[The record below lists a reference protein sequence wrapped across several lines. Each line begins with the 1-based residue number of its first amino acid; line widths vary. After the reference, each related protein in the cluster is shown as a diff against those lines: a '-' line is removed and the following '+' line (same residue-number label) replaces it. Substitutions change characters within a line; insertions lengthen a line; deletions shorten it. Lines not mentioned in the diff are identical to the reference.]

1 MTTPENLDLDI
12 RNYTIQDLEVFFKV
26 SGIPNYK
33 AADLELNEYEI
44 RQQLFSSGQVDR
56 RFKRDLIEFLT
67 LAKNQLIDAK
77 CPPVKPPTSI
87 PKDYQLDP
95 YEYPR
100 SAQVPPRTTELT
112 NRDATQFIYTNPGEF
127 YPGDLNPLNTRI
139 LTRCLNIDTRFRDN
153 FYTTQ
158 SSDFIIQMPEKFNKV
173 VSMELSAIEIPTQF
187 YTISSHYGNNFLYM
201 QVSTDLSGSA
211 PIIHQIFTISDG
223 NYIAAD
229 LVSAINLA
237 ICPRNG
243 DGSIQNPNSIFSYI
257 QFSLN
262 INANGT
268 GTNKLTLAPTGTNAS
283 HVKSITLDFTM
294 NSQGYSDNITPLASK
309 LGWNLGFIKSTYKDA
324 TTYTA
329 DTCINLQTIKYMYFA
344 VEDFFNNSNH
354 SFINVFQKSLTNP
367 SILARISMP
376 TRTADLPVIVSEPRK
391 YFGPVDIQRMRI
403 RLFDEYGRTL
413 YMNSSDYSFC
423 LSLKMMYDL

>member
-1 MTTPENLDLDI
+1 
-12 RNYTIQDLEVFFKV
+12 
-26 SGIPNYK
+26 
-33 AADLELNEYEI
+33 
-44 RQQLFSSGQVDR
+44 
-56 RFKRDLIEFLT
+56 
-67 LAKNQLIDAK
+67 
-77 CPPVKPPTSI
+77 
-87 PKDYQLDP
+87 
-95 YEYPR
+95 
-100 SAQVPPRTTELT
+100 
-112 NRDATQFIYTNPGEF
+112 
-127 YPGDLNPLNTRI
+127 
-139 LTRCLNIDTRFRDN
+139 
-153 FYTTQ
+153 
-158 SSDFIIQMPEKFNKV
+158 
-173 VSMELSAIEIPTQF
+173 
-187 YTISSHYGNNFLYM
+187 
-201 QVSTDLSGSA
+201 
-211 PIIHQIFTISDG
+211 
-223 NYIAAD
+223 
-229 LVSAINLA
+229 
-237 ICPRNG
+237 
-243 DGSIQNPNSIFSYI
+243 
-257 QFSLN
+257 
-262 INANGT
+262 
-268 GTNKLTLAPTGTNAS
+268 
-283 HVKSITLDFTM
+283 M